1 MHITYYSMSHFI
13 YQPCIKRVKKGIL
26 FAKEKRQRGWRFME
40 NNVLNGMDR
49 VDPSLRDEMLAELFL
64 NQVMN
69 DFKRSKILEKVDQS
83 LKNKDKEAFLRLTEE
98 LKSVS

>member
-1 MHITYYSMSHFI
+1 
-13 YQPCIKRVKKGIL
+13 
-26 FAKEKRQRGWRFME
+26 ME

>member
-1 MHITYYSMSHFI
+1 
-13 YQPCIKRVKKGIL
+13 
-26 FAKEKRQRGWRFME
+26 ME

-64 NQVMN
+64 NQVLN

-83 LKNKDKEAFLRLTEE
+83 LKNEDKEAFLRLTEE
-98 LKSVS
+98 LKSVSQ